1 MIFTDIN
8 DEQVI
13 LKLKSDEEYI
23 LGCKPSGKYFLMTI
37 NLYYQDIRKNYEI
50 SETEYERIR
59 AEWNIANKP
68 KAAETKAKNEAK
80 PKAKATAK
88 KKTTSTRKSKKK

>member
-37 NLYYQDIRKNYEI
+37 NLYYQDIRRNYEI
-50 SETEYERIR
+50 SEAEYERIR

-68 KAAETKAKNEAK
+68 EAAETKTENEAK

>member
-8 DEQVI
+8 DEQVV
-13 LKLKSDEEYI
+13 LELKSDEEYI

-68 KAAETKAKNEAK
+68 KVAENEAK
-80 PKAKATAK
+80 PKAKATIK
-88 KKTTSTRKSKKK
+88 KKATSARKSKKK